1 MVAAPTKAQPASIQ
15 KGGRTEST
23 TPPSTVSPETT
34 PDKPRD
40 RSPTRLKRT
49 HNKVRTGCLTCRYA
63 VRIMLATLSPRDEGH
78 PRCQRC
84 AKAGRFC
91 EGYTQPKPSSAFDP
105 RPNAVPVSHEVTSN
119 FHRATTIH
127 FFEDSDFNRPTQYF
141 LECTAPRIASYFAEM
156 MDSII
161 DDKSMVNQIN
171 MQAWTFWN
179 RLVIQASETNACIR
193 HSLAAISSLHEWLEF
208 TKRTPWQNQ
217 SFTLHYTKA
226 IAEIN
231 QDHGK
236 LPLEIILV
244 ACVLFAHCDFL
255 MGASAAGL
263 THLKSGQKI
272 ILESK
277 TKQAHLSP
285 EVRQLIEPVIEGFIL
300 KSANYRLTE
309 TSSVEKG
316 TNAGTTYSLPE
327 MPKVFRDLDQS
338 NKFLQQALY
347 WVLLLEL
354 GQPNHLSSMAPGV
367 RKYVAD
373 WATSFGQWKVTYE
386 LDDPVLKDW
395 QLLLLAHHRMA
406 LLILKSLPPEND
418 KIYSRAAADFRIMFV
433 QIRTFLRGG
442 YTELLH
448 EEHNDDLVLKVHL
461 GFIAPLFFLATEC
474 RARDLRHSALDALRD
489 LKVVEGH
496 WNSCVAYAIAKTATE
511 LDEKA
516 SQGNPGKT
524 VRIKLDSVDRW
535 KDGTMTLKYYKVGL
549 GNVVTGEAE
558 LEAITEPACHDE
570 VNMQWVSAD
579 YLC

>member
-1 MVAAPTKAQPASIQ
+1 MNEA
-15 KGGRTEST
+15 
-23 TPPSTVSPETT
+23 
-34 PDKPRD
+34 
-40 RSPTRLKRT
+40 
-49 HNKVRTGCLTCRYA
+49 
-63 VRIMLATLSPRDEGH
+63 
-78 PRCQRC
+78 
-84 AKAGRFC
+84 
-91 EGYTQPKPSSAFDP
+91 
-105 RPNAVPVSHEVTSN
+105 PVSHEVVQSFNNT
-119 FHRATTIH
+119 TTIH
-127 FFEDSDFNRPTQYF
+127 FFEDSDFNRPSQYF

-161 DDKSMVNQIN
+161 DDKSTADQIN
-171 MQAWTFWN
+171 TQAWTFWN
-179 RLVIQASETNACIR
+179 RLVIQASETNGCIR

-208 TKRTPWQNQ
+208 TKRTPWQNH
-217 SFTLHYTKA
+217 SFTLHYTRA
-226 IAEIN
+226 ITEIN
-231 QDHGK
+231 QNHGK

-277 TKQAHLSP
+277 KRQAQLSP
-285 EVRQLIEPVIEGFIL
+285 EVRQLIQPVIEGFIL

-309 TSSVEKG
+309 TSNVETG
-316 TNAGTTYSLPE
+316 TNGGTTYSLPE
-327 MPKVFRDLDQS
+327 MPKVFRDLDQA

-367 RKYVAD
+367 RRYVAD

-386 LDDPVLKDW
+386 LDDPLLKDW

-418 KIYSRAAADFRIMFV
+418 KSYSRAAADFRIMFV
-433 QIRTFLRGG
+433 QLRTFLRGG
-442 YTELLH
+442 YTDLVPKH
-448 EEHNDDLVLKVHL
+448 SDDLILKVHV

-474 RARDLRHSALDALRD
+474 RARDLRHHALDALRD

-511 LDEKA
+511 IDENA
-516 SQGNPGKT
+516 NQATPGKT
-524 VRIKLDSVDRW
+524 VRVKLDSVDRW
-535 KDGTMTLKYYKVGL
+535 KDGTMTLKYYKVVD
-549 GNVVTGEAE
+549 NVVAGEAE
-558 LEAITEPACHDE
+558 LETITEPACHHE
-570 VNMQWVSAD
+570 VNMQWVGCVQLSIDLLLLTLTPAFQAACGACCSVTRLSSSCQATKAAMFLPSSEIGQMKETIPD
-579 YLC
+579 ILPARTRLAGFREPPTTILPLSLVQGSP